1 MQIVP
6 ATSAIVP
13 AVDANAIP
21 LNKDHINLVKFT
33 SVDDVSFQ
41 IVLHHISSMIQDA
54 KPKVAHNWE
63 REISK
68 LMVIILEHK
77 WADHL
82 QNLIIRKK

>member
-1 MQIVP
+1 
-6 ATSAIVP
+6 
-13 AVDANAIP
+13 
-21 LNKDHINLVKFT
+21 VKFT

-63 REISK
+63 REIIVKSK
-68 LMVIILEHK
+68 LMAIIPELG